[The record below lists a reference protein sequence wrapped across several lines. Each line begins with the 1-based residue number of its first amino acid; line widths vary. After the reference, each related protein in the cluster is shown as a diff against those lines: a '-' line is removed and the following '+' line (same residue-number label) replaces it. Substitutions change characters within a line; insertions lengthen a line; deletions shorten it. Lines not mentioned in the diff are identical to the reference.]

1 VESFPHFYTYNLA
14 REMVYNRVPIGRST
28 DRNENIIEMSKLSGT
43 ISVDTNPRDN
53 RASKP

>member
-1 VESFPHFYTYNLA
+1 
-14 REMVYNRVPIGRST
+14 MVYNRVPIGRST